1 MSSNTSKTFLQF
13 DLFEVSL
20 DLMERELV
28 LLGICQRGFLTGE
41 SIGVPIQGIHPQLKL
56 IQTII
61 AISSFTLETLT
72 KQTQL
77 NLMEHAITLM
87 LGTIM
92 HREDLRQV
100 EWNRMTSMK
109 AFAQESIQELEISF
123 APFPMMVFTPLTPLD
138 TLGVFGSSS
147 AKTWWKWM
155 SLLQLNRKSM
165 LLLRNMLQPFQEYH
179 MQHCFRK
186 TNKVALI
193 AKLGLAK
200 LGLGQSKP
208 FISYVTPPFVNL
220 EALSFD
226 CNVVACTRLIQAPI
240 AYD

>member
-109 AFAQESIQELEISF
+109 AFAQECESFKPHISPKMNILKF
-123 APFPMMVFTPLTPLD
+123 HEGP
-138 TLGVFGSSS
+138 
-147 AKTWWKWM
+147 
-155 SLLQLNRKSM
+155 
-165 LLLRNMLQPFQEYH
+165 
-179 MQHCFRK
+179 
-186 TNKVALI
+186 
-193 AKLGLAK
+193 
-200 LGLGQSKP
+200 
-208 FISYVTPPFVNL
+208 
-220 EALSFD
+220 
-226 CNVVACTRLIQAPI
+226 
-240 AYD
+240 